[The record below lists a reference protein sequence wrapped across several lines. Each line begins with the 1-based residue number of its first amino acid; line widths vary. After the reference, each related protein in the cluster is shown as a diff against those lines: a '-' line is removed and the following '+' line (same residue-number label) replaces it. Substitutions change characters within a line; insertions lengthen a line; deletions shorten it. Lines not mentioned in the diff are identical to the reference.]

1 MRHRQRPQR
10 FARVQHRHGFVSLEC
25 PVHQPS
31 RLVEPVRAVQYH
43 PDDAHSVPLR
53 AEHQAPPRL
62 ARIARLDARRTLV
75 GGQQLVLAAQH
86 AAVRPSLPR
95 NRRAARGDNF
105 PEERQRHR
113 LTGNQRQI
121 VRSGVMPV
129 AGQAVRGQKDGVLAA
144 QLRCARRHHPAEFLR
159 RAADVFRNRD
169 GGVVAGRQHQ
179 PIEHVAQGQRFSLR
193 KVDARSRHTE
203 GIAAARHRVA

>member
-10 FARVQHRHGFVSLEC
+10 FARVQHRHGFVPLERD
-25 PVHQPS
+25 VHQPR
-31 RLVEPVRAVQYH
+31 RLVEPVRAVQHH

-62 ARIARLDARRTLV
+62 ARIARLDARRALV

-86 AAVRPSLPR
+86 TAVRPPRPR
-95 NRRAARGDNF
+95 NRRAARGDNL

-121 VRSGVMPV
+121 VRGGVMSV
-129 AGQAVRGQKDGVLAA
+129 AGQAVRGQKDRILAA
-144 QLRCARRHHPAEFLR
+144 KLRRAVSHHPAEFLR

-169 GGVVAGRQHQ
+169 GGIVAGRQHQ
-179 PIEHVAQGQRFSLR
+179 PVEHVAQGKRFPLR
-193 KVDARSRHTE
+193 EVDARPRHTE
-203 GIAAARHRVA
+203 GVAAARHRVA